1 MTDLNLHLLL
11 AVIVGATLVLLP
23 LLAGLFVRPRLPTA
37 EKDAVYE
44 CGEPT
49 IGSSYIQFD
58 LRFYV
63 VALLFIIFDVEVV
76 FFFPWGT
83 IFGGASQL
91 ADPTLAE
98 ATRIQLTDKLLNLPA
113 GTTTAESLIA
123 APVASRLAWVGL
135 ADILV
140 FFGVLLVGFAY
151 VWHRGDLDWVR
162 AMVVQARQAAPS
174 PRARRLVEPAA
185 GAPARQPEVVR
196 S

>member
-23 LLAGLFVRPRLPTA
+23 LLAGLFVRPRLPTP

-76 FFFPWGT
+76 FFFPWAT
-83 IFGGASQL
+83 IFGGATQL
-91 ADPTLAE
+91 ADPTIAE
-98 ATRIQLTDKLLNLPA
+98 ATRLQLSDKLLNLPP
-113 GTTTAESLIA
+113 GTVTEATQVTQN
-123 APVASRLAWVGL
+123 VAQQLAWIGF

-162 AMVVQARQAAPS
+162 AMVAAAKQSAPPAR
-174 PRARRLVEPAA
+174 PRRVFEPADA
-185 GAPARQPEVVR
+185 QTRQPETVGG
-196 S
+196 

>member
-63 VALLFIIFDVEVV
+63 IALLFIIFDVEVV

-83 IFGGASQL
+83 IFGGATQL
-91 ADPTLAE
+91 ADPSLAE
-98 ATRIQLTDKLLNLPA
+98 STRIALSDKLLNLPPGSITHETMVSADAA
-113 GTTTAESLIA
+113 G
-123 APVASRLAWVGL
+123 RLAMIGFL
-135 ADILV
+135 DILV

-162 AMVVQARQAAPS
+162 AMVAHAKQAA
-174 PRARRLVEPAA
+174 ARSTAHPLVETKSAVERTP
-185 GAPARQPEVVR
+185 QHV

>member
-1 MTDLNLHLLL
+1 MTDLNFHLVL

-23 LLAGLFVRPRLPTA
+23 LVLGKFVRPRLPTP

-63 VALLFIIFDVEVV
+63 IALLFIIFDVEVV

-83 IFGGASQL
+83 IFGGATQL
-91 ADPTLAE
+91 ADPSLAE
-98 ATRIQLTDKLLNLPA
+98 ATRIALSDKLLNVPP
-113 GTTTAESLIA
+113 GTITAETMVSAEA
-123 APVASRLAWVGL
+123 AQRLAFIGL
-135 ADILV
+135 LDILV

-162 AMVVQARQAAPS
+162 AMVAHARQAA
-174 PRARRLVEPAA
+174 ARPVAHPLVETKSTAERTP
-185 GAPARQPEVVR
+185 QHV
-196 S
+196 

>member
-1 MTDLNLHLLL
+1 MTDLNFHLVL
-11 AVIVGATLVLLP
+11 AVIIGSTLVLLP
-23 LLAGLFVRPRLPTA
+23 LILGKFVRPRLPTP

-63 VALLFIIFDVEVV
+63 IALLFIIFDVEVV

-83 IFGGASQL
+83 IFGGATQL
-91 ADPTLAE
+91 ADPSLAE
-98 ATRIQLTDKLLNLPA
+98 STRIALSDKLLNVTP
-113 GTTTAESLIA
+113 GTITAETMVSADA
-123 APVASRLAWVGL
+123 ARRLAFIGL
-135 ADILV
+135 LDILV

-162 AMVVQARQAAPS
+162 AMVAHARQAA
-174 PRARRLVEPAA
+174 ARPAAHPLVETKSPAERT
-185 GAPARQPEVVR
+185 PQHV
-196 S
+196 

>member
-1 MTDLNLHLLL
+1 MTDLNFHLLL
-11 AVIVGATLVLLP
+11 TVIVGATLVLLP
-23 LLAGLFVRPRLPTA
+23 LLAGLIVRPRLPTP

-63 VALLFIIFDVEVV
+63 IALLFIIFDVEVV

-83 IFGGASQL
+83 IFGGAAQL
-91 ADPTLAE
+91 ADPTLSE
-98 ATRIQLTDKLLNLPA
+98 ATRLQLSDKLLNLPA
-113 GTTTAESLIA
+113 GSSTAETLINAGA
-123 APVASRLAWVGL
+123 AQQLAWVGL

-162 AMVVQARQAAPS
+162 AMVAQARQAAPPAK
-174 PRARRLVEPAA
+174 PRRVLEPV
-185 GAPARQPEVVR
+185 PEQQPQSVG